1 MSHDSSGACLKCQM
15 IFDTY
20 PGFHADMREWFDS
33 FQATHPEA
41 HISCAG
47 RGKADQ
53 ENLFLRKA
61 TLAHYGQSAHNY
73 NAAIDLFVMIPGEK
87 TIYPEDWF
95 LKVLLPLVPLWVTW
109 GHTWVKFPEL
119 PHLEVTGWEH
129 MANSGSL
136 HIVE

>member
-1 MSHDSSGACLKCQM
+1 MSHQSNGACEKCQE
-15 IFDTY
+15 IFDVY
-20 PGFHADMREWFDS
+20 PGFHADLRAWFTA
-33 FQATHPEA
+33 FQALHPEA

-73 NAAIDLFVMIPGEK
+73 NAAIDVFALITGEK

-95 LKVLLPLVPLWVTW
+95 LKVLGPSIPSWLVW
-109 GHTWVKFPEL
+109 GHTWVKFPEM
-119 PHLEVTGWEH
+119 PHIEVEGWEH
-129 MANSGSL
+129 LANISFIQ
-136 HIVE
+136 IVE